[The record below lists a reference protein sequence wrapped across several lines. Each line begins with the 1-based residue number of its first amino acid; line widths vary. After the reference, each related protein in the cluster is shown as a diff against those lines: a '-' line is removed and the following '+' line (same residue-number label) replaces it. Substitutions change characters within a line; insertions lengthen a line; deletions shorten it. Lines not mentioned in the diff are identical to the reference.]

1 MRLIDAD
8 ALIEAHYN
16 YCNTHHG
23 EADVFWSWSL
33 RLMKNAPTIDAE
45 PVRRGHWI
53 DTGSGQECSVCHE
66 IQYGYDNYRYY
77 CPYCGAQTKYVQK
90 PLARALYQNR
100 GAQMEEN
107 NG

>member
-8 ALIEAHYN
+8 NLKKDLNVEFIFDSRDRCRVRNLIDFQLTIEA
-16 YCNTHHG
+16 
-23 EADVFWSWSL
+23 
-33 RLMKNAPTIDAE
+33 E
-45 PVRRGHWI
+45 PIRRGHWI

-77 CPYCGAQTKYVQK
+77 CPYCGAK
-90 PLARALYQNR
+90 
-100 GAQMEEN
+100 MEEN

>member
-23 EADVFWSWSL
+23 EADVFWGWSL

-45 PVRRGHWI
+45 PVRRGYWI

-90 PLARALYQNR
+90 PLARALY
-100 GAQMEEN
+100 MEEEE
-107 NG
+107 

>member
-45 PVRRGHWI
+45 PVRHGQWI
-53 DTGSGQECSVCHE
+53 DTGSGQKCSVCGE

-77 CPYCGAQTKYVQK
+77 CPYCGAKV
-90 PLARALYQNR
+90 
-100 GAQMEEN
+100 EEE
-107 NG
+107 